1 MTEAEKKSAME
12 LISQLESLEN
22 MKGLSEFI
30 DLYKLQLKKKKSLN
44 FQAATLKKL
53 MEVVNIKH
61 AYEEDKFNEWFLYK
75 YEVQE
80 EEELFLKK
88 LIERNRS
95 LLSSYNEQTLTTK
108 FIAPV
113 LNKVKFDNEHV
124 KDWYEYGI
132 TCKLNGWILS
142 GQPDFFVA
150 TGIEEPEVPYFFLQE
165 YKREVKS
172 SGFPNYQVLTAML
185 AALTLNKT
193 RIIRGGYIVGKLWT
207 FIILEKLENGDYE
220 YFVSKGFDCL
230 DYENLKQIYINLQA
244 VKFLYCK

>member
-1 MTEAEKKSAME
+1 MTEAEKKLAIE
-12 LISQLESLEN
+12 LINELESLEN
-22 MKGLSEFI
+22 MQEISEFI

-44 FQAATLKKL
+44 FRAATLEKL
-53 MEVVNIKH
+53 MEVVNIKQ
-61 AYEEDKFNEWFLYK
+61 AEEEDRFKEWFLYNYK
-75 YEVQE
+75 FTKE
-80 EEELFLKK
+80 EEDFLKE
-88 LIERNRS
+88 LIKEHKFYLND
-95 LLSSYNEQTLTTK
+95 YNEQTLTIK

-113 LNKVKFDNEHV
+113 LNKVKFSNEHV

-132 TCKLNGWILS
+132 NCKLNGWTLS

-150 TGIEEPEVPYFFLQE
+150 TGINKPRTPYFFLQE
-165 YKREVKS
+165 YKRAVKS
-172 SGFPNYQVLTAML
+172 SGFPNYQVLAAML

-193 RIIRGGYIVGKLWT
+193 RIIRGGYIVGQFWK

>member
-1 MTEAEKKSAME
+1 MTETEKKIAME

-22 MKGLSEFI
+22 MQEISEFI

-44 FQAATLKKL
+44 FRAATLEKL
-53 MEVVNIKH
+53 MEVVNIKY

-75 YEVQE
+75 YEVQK

-88 LIERNRS
+88 LIKRNRN
-95 LLSSYNEQTLTTK
+95 LLSAYNEQTLTAK
-108 FIAPV
+108 FIVPV
-113 LNKVKFDNEHV
+113 LNKINFSNEHV

-132 TCKLNGWILS
+132 TCKLDGWTLS
-142 GQPDFFVA
+142 GQPDYFVA
-150 TGIEEPEVPYFFLQE
+150 TGWDEPRKPYFFLQE
-165 YKREVKS
+165 YKRAVKS
-172 SGFPNYQVLTAML
+172 SGFPNYQVLAAML

-193 RIIRGGYIVGKLWT
+193 RIIRGGYIVGQFWT
-207 FIILEKLENGDYE
+207 FIILEKLENGKYE

-230 DYENLKQIYINLQA
+230 DYDNLKQIYINLQA